1 MTRSKPQPLCN
12 KYKDFMCSRGGMKN
26 NLSSFL
32 NYDLAERFNRDATV
46 FSLNI
51 LSDPWVLKNKKISV
65 VFQYFSR
72 CKYLLKN

>member
-26 NLSSFL
+26 NLLSFL
-32 NYDLAERFNRDATV
+32 NYDLAERFDRDAAV

-51 LSDPWVLKNKKISV
+51 LSGLWVLQKKLNICV
-65 VFQYFSR
+65 VF
-72 CKYLLKN
+72 